1 MSYKKHLCSVVQAFD
16 GEEITKD
23 FGKVSWI
30 LRKVGEYLSAAFC
43 RPRARQL
50 LQLVHDF
57 TPGFAP
63 SKLSHNHMVLINAKA
78 KASNT

>member
-30 LRKVGEYLSAAFC
+30 LRKVGEYLLGSILPPESSAVA
-43 RPRARQL
+43 AA
-50 LQLVHDF
+50 
-57 TPGFAP
+57 GA
-63 SKLSHNHMVLINAKA
+63 
-78 KASNT
+78 